1 MKRHH
6 RTNTTPAPT
15 TNKPAAPSAPLTEM
29 VREALAAGKSDL
41 GEIISWVRAKHGV
54 TLQRPFV
61 VILKAQIEA
70 EK

>member
-1 MKRHH
+1 MKTQPHP
-6 RTNTTPAPT
+6 NTAPT
-15 TNKPAAPSAPLTEM
+15 TNKPAAPLTDM
-29 VREALAAGKSDL
+29 VREALAAGNNDI
-41 GEIISWVRAKHGV
+41 GEIISYVRAKHGV